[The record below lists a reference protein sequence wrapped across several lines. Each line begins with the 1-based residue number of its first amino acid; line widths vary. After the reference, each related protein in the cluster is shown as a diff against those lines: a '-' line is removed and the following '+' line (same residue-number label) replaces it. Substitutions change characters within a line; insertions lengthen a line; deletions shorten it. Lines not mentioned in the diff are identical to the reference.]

1 MNPFF
6 LADFYKISHRDQ
18 YPSDTE
24 QVWSNWTPR
33 SSRVAGTT
41 DVVHFGLQYF
51 LKHYLGEVFQSEF
64 FGSPL
69 AEVISEYRELITATL
84 GVADPKTDHI
94 EALHKLGHLPLKIYS
109 LPEGSSVPLGVPAMV
124 VTNTIDEFFWLPNFL
139 ETILSNTLWKPST
152 SATTAQRFRRVFEKR
167 AKEYGH
173 TDLSFIDWQGHDF
186 SFRGMSGVE
195 DAILSGMGH
204 LTSFSGTDTIPAI
217 VAANKYYRAGL
228 GCGGSVPATEHSVMC
243 AGGQDGEFETFE
255 RLITKTYPSG
265 VVSVVS
271 DTWDLWT
278 VLTNYVPRL
287 KNQILG
293 REGKVVIRP
302 DSGNPEK
309 ILCGDPFSS
318 VPRVSDGVL
327 RLLRKALGSA
337 NGMINGAGAIYGD
350 SITVD
355 VADKIL
361 DRTINEIGLSPFN
374 VVFGIGSFAYEY
386 VTRDTH
392 NFAMKATAV
401 RRSGKVIP
409 IFKNPVTDTSH
420 KKSHK
425 GIPAVYRTEAST
437 ETKPVYYVSEG
448 SDPSALDNCAFEV
461 VYENGKLFVD
471 NDFQTIR
478 NRVRA

>member
-33 SSRVAGTT
+33 SSRVTGTT

-51 LKHYLGEVFQSEF
+51 LKHVLGETFQSEF
-64 FGSPL
+64 FARPISD
-69 AEVISEYRELITATL
+69 VVSEYKELITATL
-84 GVADPKTDHI
+84 GVAEPKTDHI
-94 EALHKLGHLPLKIYS
+94 EDLHKLRYLPLKIYS
-109 LPEGSSVPLGVPAMV
+109 LPEGVSVPLGVPALV

-139 ETILSNTLWKPST
+139 ETILSNSLWKPST
-152 SATTAQRFRRVFEKR
+152 SATTAQRFRRVFEKH
-167 AKEYGH
+167 AKAYGH
-173 TDLSFIDWQGHDF
+173 KDLSFIDWQGHDF

-217 VAANKYYRAGL
+217 VAANKYYNSGL
-228 GCGGSVPATEHSVMC
+228 SVGGSVPATEHSVMC
-243 AGGQDGEFETFE
+243 AGGQEGEFETFK
-255 RLITKTYPSG
+255 RLITELYPTG
-265 VVSVVS
+265 IVSIVS

-278 VLTNYVPRL
+278 VLVNYIPTLQV
-287 KNQILG
+287 QIMN
-293 REGKVVIRP
+293 RNGKVVIRP
-302 DSGNPEK
+302 DSGNPEL
-309 ILCGDPFSS
+309 ILCGDASHKSYCPSQ
-318 VPRVSDGVL
+318 GVL
-327 RLLRKALGSA
+327 RLLRAALGSTD
-337 NGMINGAGAIYGD
+337 GMINGAGAIYGD

-361 DRTINEIGLSPFN
+361 GRTINEIGLSPFN
-374 VVFGIGSFAYEY
+374 LVFGIGSFAYEY

-392 NFAMKATAV
+392 DFAMKATAV
-401 RRSGKVIP
+401 RRSGRVIP
-409 IFKNPVTDTSH
+409 IFKNPVTDTGH

-437 ETKPVYYVSEG
+437 EANPSYYVSEG
-448 SDPSALDNCAFEV
+448 SDPAALDNCAFEV
-461 VYENGKLFVD
+461 VYLNGQLLVD
-471 NDFQTIR
+471 NDFSTIR
-478 NRVRA
+478 ARVRA